1 MPRQLLRQLNSTS
14 DVTHLALGN
23 SLMAAG
29 FKAAAFDA
37 DIKPMRAVGFNAALG
52 ATDPVEHLMLLR
64 RVLRRGQTLTTVI
77 YGFFDFQLTEPPL
90 ATNSDLIGNRA
101 ASYYLEPDLALKYYE
116 MSPRDRLE
124 FSLMRHVPIM
134 VERGAIWQ
142 KVELMRRAMSQLG
155 MPPVAINRMG
165 QVSDFAM
172 LEAGSPA
179 AFTAHCDRSIA
190 EHAKLSAPILQIIAE
205 SKAHGARVVIVE
217 MPMHPFHQRT
227 FYSLP
232 AWNRYRDYVRTLVE
246 QAGAV
251 YLNASD
257 WIERPDEFA
266 DHLHLSASG
275 ADDFS
280 RRLADYLRDSNAA
293 NSAAPA
299 APLAIDPREIELRS
313 SLETPSDLHRQ
324 PRRIVESPTC
334 LDRRPD

>member
-1 MPRQLLRQLNSTS
+1 
-14 DVTHLALGN
+14 
-23 SLMAAG
+23 
-29 FKAAAFDA
+29 
-37 DIKPMRAVGFNAALG
+37 
-52 ATDPVEHLMLLR
+52 
-64 RVLRRGQTLTTVI
+64 
-77 YGFFDFQLTEPPL
+77 
-90 ATNSDLIGNRA
+90 
-101 ASYYLEPDLALKYYE
+101 
-116 MSPRDRLE
+116 
-124 FSLMRHVPIM
+124 
-134 VERGAIWQ
+134 
-142 KVELMRRAMSQLG
+142 

-172 LEAGSPA
+172 LEAASPIL
-179 AFTAHCDRSIA
+179 FRTDRSIGERQSRSIPA
-190 EHAKLSAPILQIIAE
+190 NHRGIK
-205 SKAHGARVVIVE
+205 GAWRASRDGDVA
-217 MPMHPFHQRT
+217 MHPFHQRT

-232 AWNRYRDYVRTLVE
+232 RGADIETMCVRWSNRLARF
-246 QAGAV
+246 

-299 APLAIDPREIELRS
+299 APLTIDPREIELCG

-324 PRRIVESPTC
+324 PRGIVESPTC